1 MNNEKVNSSL
11 PMSTAYNREQ
21 HENLRQR
28 TKEFGLRVI
37 RMWKTLPHTTLSEV
51 LGKQLL
57 RCATSVAANYRAAC
71 LAKSGPDFFH
81 KIKICQEEADESCLW
96 IEYIIEAGILPES
109 KLHNLL
115 DEAQQLTA
123 IMTAS
128 AITAKKRIQHEK
140 SHRAQ

>member
-1 MNNEKVNSSL
+1 MTASPYNS
-11 PMSTAYNREQ
+11 EQ

-28 TKEFGLRVI
+28 TKEFGMRVI
-37 RMWKTLPHTTLSEV
+37 RMWKSLPNTTLSEV

-71 LAKSGPDFFH
+71 LAKSEPDFFN

-96 IEYIIEAGILPES
+96 IEYIIEAGILPEN
-109 KLHNLL
+109 KLRNLL

-128 AITAKKRIQHEK
+128 AITIKKRIQQEK
-140 SHRAQ
+140 AKRSK

>member
-1 MNNEKVNSSL
+1 MNSPHNSE
-11 PMSTAYNREQ
+11 R
-21 HENLRQR
+21 HDNLKQR

-37 RMWKTLPHTTLSEV
+37 RMWKSLPNNTLSAV
-51 LGKQLL
+51 LGKQLM

-96 IEYIIEAGILPES
+96 IEYIIESEILPES
-109 KLHNLL
+109 TLSRLL
-115 DEAQQLTA
+115 DEARQITA

-128 AITAKKRIQHEK
+128 AITVKKRIYSEK
-140 SHRAQ
+140 HHNH

>member
-1 MNNEKVNSSL
+1 MTASPYNSK
-11 PMSTAYNREQ
+11 Q

-28 TKEFGLRVI
+28 TKEFGMRVI
-37 RMWKTLPHTTLSEV
+37 RMWKSLPNTTLSEV

-71 LAKSGPDFFH
+71 LAKSEPDFFN

-96 IEYIIEAGILPES
+96 IEYIIEAGILPEN
-109 KLHNLL
+109 KLRNLL

-128 AITAKKRIQHEK
+128 AITIKKRIQQQK
-140 SHRAQ
+140 AKRSK

>member
-1 MNNEKVNSSL
+1 MTTSPYNS
-11 PMSTAYNREQ
+11 EQ

-28 TKEFGLRVI
+28 TKEFGLRVV
-37 RMWKTLPHTTLSEV
+37 RMWKSLPSNTLAEV

-71 LAKSGPDFFH
+71 LAKSEPDFFN

-96 IEYIIEAGILPES
+96 IEYIIEAGILPEN
-109 KLHNLL
+109 KLRNLL

-128 AITAKKRIQHEK
+128 AITIKKRLQQEK
-140 SHRAQ
+140 AKRPK

>member
-1 MNNEKVNSSL
+1 MTASPYNS
-11 PMSTAYNREQ
+11 EQ

-28 TKEFGLRVI
+28 TKEFGMRVI
-37 RMWKTLPHTTLSEV
+37 RMWKSLPNTTLSEV
-51 LGKQLL
+51 LGQQLL

-71 LAKSGPDFFH
+71 LAKSEPDFFN

-96 IEYIIEAGILPES
+96 IEYIIEAGILPEN
-109 KLHNLL
+109 KLRNLL

-128 AITAKKRIQHEK
+128 AITIKKRIQQEK
-140 SHRAQ
+140 AKRSK

>member
-1 MNNEKVNSSL
+1 MNNVDLK
-11 PMSTAYNREQ
+11 
-21 HENLRQR
+21 QR

-37 RMWKTLPHTTLSEV
+37 RLWKSLPPGSLPDV

-71 LAKSGPDFFH
+71 LAKSEPDFFH

-96 IEYIIEAGILPES
+96 IEYIIEAGLLPAS
-109 KLHNLL
+109 KLNNLL
-115 DEAQQLTA
+115 NEAQQLTA

-128 AITAKKRIQHEK
+128 AITVKKRINTPKH
-140 SHRAQ
+140 

>member
-1 MNNEKVNSSL
+1 MTASPYNS
-11 PMSTAYNREQ
+11 EQ

-28 TKEFGLRVI
+28 TKEFGMRVI
-37 RMWKTLPHTTLSEV
+37 RMWKSLPNTTLSEV

-71 LAKSGPDFFH
+71 LAKSEPDFFN

-109 KLHNLL
+109 KLRNLL

-128 AITAKKRIQHEK
+128 AITIKKRIQQEK
-140 SHRAQ
+140 AKRSK

>member
-1 MNNEKVNSSL
+1 MYSPYNSE
-11 PMSTAYNREQ
+11 R
-21 HENLRQR
+21 HENLRKR
-28 TKEFGLRVI
+28 TKDFGMRVI
-37 RMWKTLPHTTLSEV
+37 RMWKSLPDTTLSEV

-71 LAKSGPDFFH
+71 LAKSDADFFN

-109 KLHNLL
+109 KLANLL

-123 IMTAS
+123 IMTSS
-128 AITAKKRIQHEK
+128 AITVKKRINANK
-140 SHRAQ
+140 HRKH

>member
-1 MNNEKVNSSL
+1 MTASPYNS
-11 PMSTAYNREQ
+11 EQ

-28 TKEFGLRVI
+28 TKEFGMRVI
-37 RMWKTLPHTTLSEV
+37 RMWKSLPNTTLSEV

-71 LAKSGPDFFH
+71 LAKSEPDFFN

-96 IEYIIEAGILPES
+96 IEYIIEAGILPEN
-109 KLHNLL
+109 KLRNLL

-128 AITAKKRIQHEK
+128 AITIKKRIQQQK
-140 SHRAQ
+140 AKRSK

>member
-1 MNNEKVNSSL
+1 MFSPYNSEK
-11 PMSTAYNREQ
+11 

-37 RMWKTLPHTTLSEV
+37 RMWKSLPNNTLSEV

-71 LAKSGPDFFH
+71 LAKSDPDFFH
-81 KIKICQEEADESCLW
+81 KIKICQEEADESCYW
-96 IEYIIEAGILPES
+96 IELLIESGIYPTA
-109 KLHNLL
+109 KIAPLL

-123 IMTAS
+123 IMTSS
-128 AITAKKRIQHEK
+128 AITVKKRIANEK
-140 SHRAQ
+140 NHKQK

>member
-1 MNNEKVNSSL
+1 MNNSQSFNCE
-11 PMSTAYNREQ
+11 R

-28 TKEFGLRVI
+28 TKEFGLRII
-37 RMWKTLPHTTLSEV
+37 RMWKSLPDNTLSEV

-71 LAKSGPDFFH
+71 LAKSDADFFH

-96 IEYIIEAGILPES
+96 IEYIIEAGILPAA
-109 KLHNLL
+109 KLGNLL

-123 IMTAS
+123 IMTSS
-128 AITAKKRIQHEK
+128 AITVKKRINSAK
-140 SHRAQ
+140 NNTL